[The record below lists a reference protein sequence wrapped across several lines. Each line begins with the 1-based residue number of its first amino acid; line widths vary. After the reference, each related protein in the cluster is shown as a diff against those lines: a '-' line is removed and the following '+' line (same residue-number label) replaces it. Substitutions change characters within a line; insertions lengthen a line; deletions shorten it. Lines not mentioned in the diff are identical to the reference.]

1 MRIPITLAILI
12 SLFLVAGLCQ
22 SQDLEMRMFTIQHSN
37 AQSIS
42 NVAQS
47 LKSAEGSVTYDPNTN
62 NLIVVDYPQNLQRIA
77 AVIGKIDQVAKQVE
91 VQVIV
96 ADVTDTLVRDIGLYS
111 GQVIL
116 PHGDFIAVLRLL
128 DTDKSSNIRSQMTIK
143 TLSNQPAQLMV
154 SKDEIIGQEITHYK
168 DGTEVRTLIR
178 KPIGDFLE
186 VVPSVNGD
194 GTITVIVRPT
204 VSTLERRRTPYERS
218 VLTQVIVNSGDTIAI
233 GGMDSHQ
240 QTTENRSVSIL
251 GLPLG
256 SKTKTE
262 SKKVVM
268 FLTATIVD

>member
-218 VLTQVIVNSGDTIAI
+218 VLTQGIVNSGDTIAI
-233 GGMDSHQ
+233 GGMDCHQ